1 MMVPPGDGKGRKM
14 MRDLEQDRRYANTL
28 ARGLKILRAFRPSDN
43 GLGNL
48 EISERT
54 GIPRSTVS
62 RLTFTL
68 CALGYLTHGRHFDK
82 YRLGPAALALGNI
95 ASAAFG
101 FVTVAAPI
109 MQELANKVNALVGVA
124 IQDDGTM
131 LIVKT
136 WRPEGSGAIWLDV
149 GYRMPVLTSSSG
161 VAYLGALTQEEREKL
176 EALLPEE
183 GAEICEEVWQHQSAQ
198 LRRVGY
204 ACVAE
209 DMRYSRAIHAVAT
222 PFRPS
227 EIGEPVS
234 IFCGANVDDLST
246 EQMHVEVGPEL
257 VKAVNRLKLLTGH
270 AVSAVASA

>member
-1 MMVPPGDGKGRKM
+1 MMECQIDTAGQAM
-14 MRDLEQDRRYANTL
+14 MRELEQDRRYANTL
-28 ARGLKILRAFRPSDN
+28 ARGLRILRAFRPSDN

-109 MQELANKVNALVGVA
+109 MQALANEVGALVGVA
-124 IQDDGTM
+124 IQDDGNM

-136 WRPEGSGAIWLDV
+136 WRPEGSRTIWLDV
-149 GYRMPVLTSSSG
+149 GYRMPLLTSSSG
-161 VAYLGALTQEEREKL
+161 LSYLGALSREEREKV
-176 EALLPEE
+176 EGLLPEE
-183 GAEICEEVWQHQSAQ
+183 SSGTCEEIWQRERAH
-198 LRRVGY
+198 LWREGY
-204 ACVAE
+204 AFVQGEA
-209 DMRYSRAIHAVAT
+209 RYSRSINAAAT

-234 IFCGANVDDLST
+234 FFCGANADDLSDARIHD
-246 EQMHVEVGPEL
+246 QVGPAL
-257 VKAVNRLKLLTGH
+257 VQAVAQLKALTGQT
-270 AVSAVASA
+270 VSAVSSG

>member
-1 MMVPPGDGKGRKM
+1 

-28 ARGLKILRAFRPSDN
+28 ARGLRILRAFRPSDN

-101 FVTVAAPI
+101 FVSVATPL
-109 MQELANKVNALVGVA
+109 MQKLANEMGAMVGVS
-124 IQDDGTM
+124 IQDDGNM

-136 WRPEGSGAIWLDV
+136 WRPEGSRTIWLDV

-161 VAYLGALTQEEREKL
+161 IAYLGALSRDEREKL
-176 EALLPEE
+176 EAHLPEE
-183 GAEICEEVWQHQSAQ
+183 AATECEAVWDRERVL
-198 LRRVGY
+198 LRREGY
-204 ACVAE
+204 AFVQGEA
-209 DMRYSRAIHAVAT
+209 RYSKSINAVAT
-222 PFRPS
+222 PFRPT

-234 IFCGANVDDLST
+234 FFCGANVDDLSD
-246 EQMHVEVGPEL
+246 QRIHDQVGPEL
-257 VKAVNRLKLLTGH
+257 VRAVNSLKALTGH
-270 AVSAVASA
+270 AVSTVSPG

>member
-1 MMVPPGDGKGRKM
+1 
-14 MRDLEQDRRYANTL
+14 MRELEQDRRYANTL
-28 ARGLKILRAFRPSDN
+28 ARGLRILRAFRPSDN

-101 FVTVAAPI
+101 FVSVAAPI
-109 MQELANKVNALVGVA
+109 MQALANQMNALVGVS
-124 IQDDGTM
+124 IQDDGNM

-136 WRPEGSGAIWLDV
+136 WRPEGSRTIWLDV

-161 VAYLGALTQEEREKL
+161 VAYLGALSRDEREKL
-176 EALLPEE
+176 EALLPE
-183 GAEICEEVWQHQSAQ
+183 AEAEACETVWQRERLQ
-198 LRRVGY
+198 LQREGYVRVEEE
-204 ACVAE
+204 A
-209 DMRYSRAIHAVAT
+209 RYSRAINAVAT

-234 IFCGANVDDLST
+234 FFCGANVDDLSDARI
-246 EQMHVEVGPEL
+246 HGEVGAEL
-257 VKAVNRLKLLTGH
+257 VRAVNRLKSLTGH
-270 AVSAVASA
+270 AVSAVTSE

>member
-1 MMVPPGDGKGRKM
+1 

-101 FVTVAAPI
+101 FVTVASPI
-109 MQELANKVNALVGVA
+109 MQALANKVNALVGVA
-124 IQDDGTM
+124 IQDDGNM

-136 WRPEGSGAIWLDV
+136 WRPEGSGTIWLDV
-149 GYRMPVLTSSSG
+149 GYRMPVMTSSSG
-161 VAYLGALTQEEREKL
+161 IAYLGALSREEREKL
-176 EALLPEE
+176 ETLLSVEA
-183 GAEICEEVWQHQSAQ
+183 AEMCEEVWDYHRLQ
-198 LRRVGY
+198 LRRLGY
-204 ACVAE
+204 ACVCE
-209 DMRYSRAIHAVAT
+209 DVRYSRAINAVAT

-234 IFCGANVDDLST
+234 IFCGANVDDLSNARIH
-246 EQMHVEVGPEL
+246 EQVGPEL
-257 VKAVNRLKLLTGH
+257 VQAVDKLKALTGH

>member
-1 MMVPPGDGKGRKM
+1 M

>member
-1 MMVPPGDGKGRKM
+1 

-28 ARGLKILRAFRPSDN
+28 ARGLRILRAFRPSDN

-101 FVTVAAPI
+101 FVPVAAPI
-109 MQELANKVNALVGVA
+109 MQKLANEVGTMVGVS
-124 IQDDGTM
+124 IQDDGNM
-131 LIVKT
+131 LVVKT
-136 WRPEGSGAIWLDV
+136 WRPEASRTMWLDV

-161 VAYLGALTQEEREKL
+161 VAYLGALSQEEREKL
-176 EALLPEE
+176 ETQLPEQAAAAC
-183 GAEICEEVWQHQSAQ
+183 AEIWQRERVQ
-198 LRRVGY
+198 LQRAGY
-204 ACVAE
+204 AFVQGEA
-209 DMRYSRAIHAVAT
+209 RYSSTINAVAA

-227 EIGEPVS
+227 EFGEPVS
-234 IFCGANVDDLST
+234 FFCGANIEDLSDARIHD
-246 EQMHVEVGPEL
+246 QVGPEL
-257 VKAVNRLKLLTGH
+257 VRAVSDLKALTGQT
-270 AVSAVASA
+270 VSAVSSR

>member
-1 MMVPPGDGKGRKM
+1 
-14 MRDLEQDRRYANTL
+14 MRELEQDRRYANTL
-28 ARGLKILRAFRPSDN
+28 ARGLRILRAFRPSDN

-48 EISERT
+48 EISQRT

-101 FVTVAAPI
+101 FVTVASPL
-109 MQELANKVNALVGVA
+109 MQKLADEVDALVGVA
-124 IQDDGTM
+124 IQDDGNM

-136 WRPEGSGAIWLDV
+136 WRPAKSHTIWLDV

-161 VAYLGALTQEEREKL
+161 IAYLSALSREERERL
-176 EALLPEE
+176 ETLMPED
-183 GAEICEEVWQHQSAQ
+183 AAAACAEVWSRERSQ
-198 LRRVGY
+198 LRRDGY
-204 ACVAE
+204 AFVQGEA
-209 DMRYSRAIHAVAT
+209 RYSRSINAVAT
-222 PFRPS
+222 PFHPS

-234 IFCGANVDDLST
+234 FFCGANVDDLSDLRIR
-246 EQMHVEVGPEL
+246 EQVGPAL
-257 VKAVNRLKLLTGH
+257 VRAVNSLKALTGQ
-270 AVSAVASA
+270 AVSAVSSG

>member
-1 MMVPPGDGKGRKM
+1 

-28 ARGLKILRAFRPSDN
+28 ARGLRILRAFRPSDN

-101 FVTVAAPI
+101 FVTVASPL
-109 MQELANKVNALVGVA
+109 MQRLANEVNALVGVS
-124 IQDDGTM
+124 IQDDGNM

-136 WRPEGSGAIWLDV
+136 WRPEESHTIWLDV

-161 VAYLGALTQEEREKL
+161 IAYLGALSREEREKL
-176 EALLPEE
+176 ETLLPEDV
-183 GAEICEEVWQHQSAQ
+183 AADCAEVWDRERVQ
-198 LRRVGY
+198 LRRDGY
-204 ACVAE
+204 AFVQGQA
-209 DMRYSRAIHAVAT
+209 RYSQSINAVAT
-222 PFRPS
+222 PFHPS

-234 IFCGANVDDLST
+234 FFCGANVDDLSDARIHS
-246 EQMHVEVGPEL
+246 QVGPAL
-257 VKAVNRLKLLTGH
+257 VRTVTSLKALTGQ
-270 AVSAVASA
+270 AVSAVASG